1 MNLDQLRYWANEAA
15 KPEWPQSMTSN
26 PETLQR
32 FEDWATGPEGRQVL
46 FLTRE
51 NATHSELR
59 DQIVAIL
66 QECKRKS
73 KGEQT

>member
-1 MNLDQLRYWANEAA
+1 
-15 KPEWPQSMTSN
+15 MTSN

-46 FLTRE
+46 FLTGD
-51 NATHSELR
+51 NAPASELR

-73 KGEQT
+73 KGEQG